1 MRKTG
6 LTIAGILL
14 ILVGTI
20 WFFQGI
26 GVIPGSFMT
35 GQNFWAVAGAL
46 SVFAGIAALRSS
58 RRKLTVEGTDASPE
72 IELDSDEAH
81 AKM

>member
-6 LTIAGILL
+6 LTIAGVLL
-14 ILVGTI
+14 LLVGTV

-35 GQNFWAVAGAL
+35 GQNFWAAAGTLAVIAG
-46 SVFAGIAALRSS
+46 VFALRFS
-58 RRKLTVEGTDASPE
+58 RRKPIASEAMASPE
-72 IELDSDEAH
+72 IEFESDEVQ
-81 AKM
+81 AKG